1 MFKSIVRSTMDVEKE
16 NTIKVLTE
24 MNKYCPE
31 EKQIDIYKAAV
42 YLDYTIT
49 DLIIQLNACMTYDS
63 FIDSIKDERILHAK
77 KFQYVIDFLN
87 RLEADVNLIKEMYK

>member
-31 EKQIDIYKAAV
+31 EKQINIYKAAV
-42 YLDYTIT
+42 YLDYAIT
-49 DLIIQLNACMTYDS
+49 DLTIQLNACMTYDS
-63 FIDSIKDERILHAK
+63 FVDSIKAEK
-77 KFQYVIDFLN
+77 KYTKEFQYVIDYLN